1 MRFFIGT
8 RQVIPTAFTITSYLA
23 MFFVF
28 VAVVVIDVLEFTFYL
43 AMFFFVVE
51 VDVLDFTITFY
62 LAMFVVVSRKFCRA
76 PLKSRPTDRK
86 SLWNSFVNL
95 NMCFQSQ
102 E

>member
-1 MRFFIGT
+1 
-8 RQVIPTAFTITSYLA
+8 

-28 VAVVVIDVLEFTFYL
+28 VAVVAIDVLEF
-43 AMFFFVVE
+43 
-51 VDVLDFTITFY
+51 TFY

-95 NMCFQSQ
+95 SNMCFQSQ